1 MAVYALR
8 QVRALAARLLEH
20 VVAAYDAAVHLVEE
34 HLAPVLPRLSD
45 LAASDDHGVLLE
57 QAQNLL
63 RGRDLL
69 LSEDAAN
76 RLVDAPA
83 RSGEQSGRACP
94 PNGGNAHVPSPVALR
109 RRARPA
115 PKDRKSTRL

>member
-45 LAASDDHGVLLE
+45 LAANDDHGVLLE
-57 QAQNLL
+57 QTQNLL

-76 RLVDAPA
+76 RLVDAPLDQGNKVVELVRQTVGTRMCPL
-83 RSGEQSGRACP
+83 RSEE
-94 PNGGNAHVPSPVALR
+94 R
-109 RRARPA
+109 RVG
-115 PKDRKSTRL
+115 K